1 MLLKDRS
8 GQGRKAPLR
17 QPREY
22 SDDAGVGWSLPLLSR
37 FPFPASRFLAEAK
50 RLSEFRAGFRVARRD
65 HRVIGTKAPFR
76 PVLLG
81 GEAAR
86 REMALERAVLPSILE
101 ADNMVG
107 PDRLVDG
114 HWRRQLFLRRG
125 RCRRPQERG
134 MYRADQAR
142 QVRRATRRCWI
153 RRPTRRRWSAQHSSG
168 WSRLNRPAQKT
179 PDAVS
184 VRRLI
189 AQLPSVQGL
198 CVGRN

>member
-81 GEAAR
+81 AEAAR

-107 PDRLVDG
+107 PIVLLMGTGGVSSSFAAAGADAPKSAACTEPIRL
-114 HWRRQLFLRRG
+114 G
-125 RCRRPQERG
+125 RSPRDT
-134 MYRADQAR
+134 ALLD
-142 QVRRATRRCWI
+142 T
-153 RRPTRRRWSAQHSSG
+153 
-168 WSRLNRPAQKT
+168 
-179 PDAVS
+179 
-184 VRRLI
+184 
-189 AQLPSVQGL
+189 
-198 CVGRN
+198 